1 MFTTCFRW
9 IWCIVWHPASP
20 APVSVKRTLERTYQV
35 VSTASVETLWQT
47 VTNLAEMASWHPL
60 ITSTNAPN
68 GLMAKPG
75 LIYRVF
81 TRWLPVPVKIFVER
95 VLPGELLSVRIFPVP
110 GLEERVTYRIESTVC
125 GTQVSY
131 SVTLHG
137 WLSPFAWSL
146 LKPYAAQVAAALAAA
161 AEESTRPALTSSR
174 KLPYQD
180 LLSLLMV
187 MSGGLAALKMCNS

>member
-9 IWCIVWHPASP
+9 IWGTVWHPASP

-60 ITSTNAPN
+60 ITATNAPN
-68 GLMAKPG
+68 GLKAKPG

-110 GLEERVTYRIESTVC
+110 GLEERVIYRIESTVW

-131 SVTLHG
+131 SVTLRG

-161 AEESTRPALTSSR
+161 AEESTRPTLTGTR

-180 LLSLLMV
+180 LLSLMMV
-187 MSGGLAALKMCNS
+187 MSGGLAVLQIRNS